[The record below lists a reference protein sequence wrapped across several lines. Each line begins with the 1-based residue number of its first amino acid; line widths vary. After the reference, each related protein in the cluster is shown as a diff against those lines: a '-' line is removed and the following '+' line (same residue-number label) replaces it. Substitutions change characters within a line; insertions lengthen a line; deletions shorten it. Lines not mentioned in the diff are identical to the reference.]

1 VVDVHE
7 PRVLL
12 DGLGILESPRWYDGR
27 LWFADWTAHHVVAVD
42 LDGRAEVVLR
52 DGPPHPFCFEL
63 LPDGRLLVVSSSA
76 GALLRPEPGG
86 ALVRHVALPA
96 GQWND
101 IVVDG
106 RGHAY
111 VDEVGFD
118 LMSGA
123 PAATGSV
130 AVVTGDGRVRRVAD
144 DLGFPNGMAVTAD
157 GSTLLVAESY
167 RSRLTA
173 FSIAQDGSLSDRRVW
188 AEVEGSA
195 PDGICVDAEGCAWYG
210 DVPNRRC
217 VRVAEG
223 GEVRDVVDLDRG
235 CFACMLG
242 GPDGSTLFM
251 VAAEW
256 RGPAQMFEG
265 PPSGQVLTAPA
276 PAPHAG
282 RP

>member
-1 VVDVHE
+1 MHE

-63 LPDGRLLVVSSSA
+63 LPDGRPLVVSSSA

-118 LMSGA
+118 LM
-123 PAATGSV
+123 PVRAAD
-130 AVVTGDGRVRRVAD
+130 AI
-144 DLGFPNGMAVTAD
+144 PI
-157 GSTLLVAESY
+157 
-167 RSRLTA
+167 RSRT
-173 FSIAQDGSLSDRRVW
+173 S
-188 AEVEGSA
+188 
-195 PDGICVDAEGCAWYG
+195 
-210 DVPNRRC
+210 
-217 VRVAEG
+217 
-223 GEVRDVVDLDRG
+223 
-235 CFACMLG
+235 
-242 GPDGSTLFM
+242 
-251 VAAEW
+251 
-256 RGPAQMFEG
+256 FET
-265 PPSGQVLTAPA
+265 P
-276 PAPHAG
+276 
-282 RP
+282 